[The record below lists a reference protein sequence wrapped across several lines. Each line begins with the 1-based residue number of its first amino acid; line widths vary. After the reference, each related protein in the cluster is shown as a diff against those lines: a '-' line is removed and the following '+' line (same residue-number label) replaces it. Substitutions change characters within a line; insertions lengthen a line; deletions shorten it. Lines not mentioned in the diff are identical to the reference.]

1 MSYNLSMSDEHIS
14 VPAHIAI
21 IMDGN
26 RRWARAQGKESLE
39 GHKAGAENL
48 ERIAE
53 YAASIGVKTLTV
65 YALSTENLT
74 SRMGRELQGLFDL
87 LVWGFKHKI
96 KKLVEKGV
104 RVNVLGDVTQLPKTL
119 QRLIASLKQTYKD
132 KDSFTLNIALNYGSK
147 QEILHA
153 VKALIKDG
161 IDINK
166 MTESDITSRLY
177 TKDQHEPDLVIRTG
191 GQVRLSNFLL
201 WQSSYSELYFTKTF
215 WPDFGPAQLDEA
227 VAWYQEQKRNFGK

>member
-1 MSYNLSMSDEHIS
+1 MSDDKSSIPS
-14 VPAHIAI
+14 HIAI

-96 KKLVEKGV
+96 KKLIEKGV
-104 RVNVLGDVTQLPKTL
+104 RVNVLGDVTRLPANV
-119 QRLIASLKQTYKD
+119 QQAISSLKQTYID
-132 KDSFTLNIALNYGSK
+132 HDSFTLNIALNYGGK
-147 QEILHA
+147 QEIIHA
-153 VKALIKDG
+153 IKELIKDG
-161 IDINK
+161 IDIDK
-166 MTESDITSRLY
+166 MTESDISQRLY
-177 TKDQHEPDLVIRTG
+177 TKNQHEPDLVIRTG
-191 GQVRLSNFLL
+191 GQIRLSNFLL
-201 WQSSYSELYFTKTF
+201 WQSSYSELYFTKTL
-215 WPDFGPAQLDEA
+215 WPSFGPTQLDEA
-227 VAWYQEQKRNFGK
+227 IAWYQEQKRNFGK

>member
-1 MSYNLSMSDEHIS
+1 M
-14 VPAHIAI
+14 
-21 IMDGN
+21 
-26 RRWARAQGKESLE
+26 
-39 GHKAGAENL
+39 
-48 ERIAE
+48 
-53 YAASIGVKTLTV
+53 
-65 YALSTENLT
+65 
-74 SRMGRELQGLFDL
+74 
-87 LVWGFKHKI
+87 
-96 KKLVEKGV
+96 
-104 RVNVLGDVTQLPKTL
+104 NVLGDVTQLPKTL

-132 KDSFTLNIALNYGSK
+132 KESFTLNIALNYGSK

-201 WQSSYSELYFTKTF
+201 WQSSYSELYFTKIF
-215 WPDFGPAQLDEA
+215 WPDFGPTQLDEA
-227 VAWYQEQKRNFGK
+227 IAWYQEQKRNFGK